1 MNNGTGQNQ
10 GAPRL
15 GDLLV
20 SKGLLTQA
28 RLDEAI
34 ALQQSTGQRLGEV
47 LLANGWVDPIEF
59 YKVRDSQK
67 VAPPRI
73 GDLLVSKG
81 LITEEQ
87 LGSALQLQK
96 NWGSRLGEILIAK
109 GYISAFKFYQVL
121 ADVNSRA
128 FVNLMKDRP
137 DEALLSADDIE
148 IYSELLVLP
157 WKKIDGVTYVA
168 TANPSDKVMEFARAR
183 FGEQVDFV
191 VTSKF
196 DILWELQINMGEVYS
211 TNAVYQLARKNPENS
226 AQRVFATWQLF
237 GGVMIFA
244 LVLTALTL
252 WPMITVIALNFS
264 MALFIFLVFGLRAI
278 LAWVGS
284 RRGIDVK
291 VGDYQLSRLVD
302 KDLPVYSILVPM
314 YKEAAV
320 LPYIADALRNMDYPL
335 SKLDIKLIL
344 EEDDEETIAV
354 ARSLGLESTFEIIIV
369 PTSWPK
375 TKPKACNY
383 ALNFCRG
390 EFVTIY
396 DAEDRPEPDQ
406 LKKVAVAFSTLP
418 EDVVCLQARL
428 NYFNHNENWLARMFT
443 LEYSLWFDFYLP
455 ALEAL
460 RIPIPLGGT
469 SNHFRLSVLRRIGA
483 WDPYNVTEDCDLGVR
498 ITQEGMHVGIVNS
511 TTYEEANTRF
521 GNWIRQRS
529 RWQKGY
535 MQTYLVHMRHPW
547 AFYKSVG
554 HTGFWGFQFFV
565 GGSVLGN
572 LILPFLFLMFL
583 VYLFAS
589 ISVVNLLTPI
599 FPQYILYISLFNL
612 LIGNGVLIYLSMVG
626 AFKRHYYE
634 LMPYA
639 LTVPAYWAMMAIAS
653 YKGLWQLINNPFHW
667 EKTEHGL
674 TNANKVNKDAEVQ
687 KAQLSPQS

>member
-1 MNNGTGQNQ
+1 MGQNNNP
-10 GAPRL
+10 PRL

-20 SKGLLTQA
+20 AKGLLTQA

-34 ALQQSTGQRLGEV
+34 ALQQASGERLGDV
-47 LLANGWVDPIEF
+47 LLKNGWIDPIEF

-73 GDLLVSKG
+73 GDLLISKG

-87 LGSALQLQK
+87 LKDALQLQK
-96 NWGSRLGEILIAK
+96 KWGSRLGEILIAK

-137 DEALLSADDIE
+137 DEKLLSAEDIE

-157 WKKIDGVTYVA
+157 WKKIGEVTYVA
-168 TANPSDKVMEFARAR
+168 TANPSEKVLEFARSR
-183 FGEQVDFV
+183 FGEKVDFV

-196 DILWELQINMGEVYS
+196 DILWELQINMGQVYS
-211 TNAVYQLARKNPENS
+211 DNAVYQLAKKNPENS

-237 GGVMIFA
+237 SGVVIFA
-244 LVLTALTL
+244 LILTSLTL
-252 WPMITVIALNFS
+252 WPLNTVIALNFLV
-264 MALFIFLVFGLRAI
+264 ALFLFLVFGMRSI

-291 VGDYQLSRLVD
+291 VGDYQLSKLED

-320 LPYIADALRNMDYPL
+320 LPHIAQSLRNMDYPL

-369 PTSWPK
+369 PPSWPK

-390 EFVTIY
+390 EYVTIY

-406 LKKVAVAFSTLP
+406 LKKIAVAFSSLP

-428 NYFNHNENWLARMFT
+428 NYFNNNENWLTRQFT

-469 SNHFRLSVLRRIGA
+469 SNHFRLNVLRRIGA

-498 ITQEGMHVGIVNS
+498 ITQDGLHVGIINS

-547 AFYKSVG
+547 KFYKSVG
-554 HTGFWGFQFFV
+554 HAGFWGFQFFV

-572 LILPFLFLMFL
+572 LVLPFLFLMFL

-612 LIGNGVLIYLSMVG
+612 LIGNGVLMYLSMVG
-626 AFKRHYYE
+626 AFKRHYYR
-634 LMPYA
+634 LMPTA
-639 LTVPAYWAMMAIAS
+639 LSVPAYWAMMAVAS

-667 EKTEHGL
+667 EKTQHGL
-674 TNANKVNKDAEVQ
+674 TNMMKKEPAARPAET
-687 KAQLSPQS
+687 SPQT